1 MAERIGWD
9 RKLSADCYRSF
20 EKIKTLCALQQNRIM
35 SQKAH
40 VEVLVSKLMAYLE
53 RSKSSKQPREPGIR
67 KDRVLQRLTNAKP
80 TTTNQFEIAARF
92 EGLEERFRISNN
104 YELADALRTRLDEL
118 YEESN
123 RWTPEVLSFLLSLS
137 DRPFEETKLEDLEIS
152 QSPLKKP
159 PLTWSEIIRDDP
171 LNNDDG
177 LWDNVDFARDGSD
190 EDTDSVI
197 PALSPSDALS
207 EASSD
212 VEDISKII
220 QKLAV
225 PPDHDALQDVRRAQY
240 WTQVV
245 NGANANTTDDTD
257 ETKPHPGVITLTE
270 TQLMREIGSM
280 LFGLPSSLYEQQG
293 DGSLKVISEY
303 RLKHLSPMTVSQ
315 LLNNFARI
323 GDELARIRMW
333 KHRDEK
339 LPLAQTFQAC
349 ILQRLAAT
357 ENALA
362 QMQTRLLTPNGGTAS
377 LLSYHVEVQS
387 STQQLRYLLPIMS
400 GSDHADKAQPSF
412 RVLELLFERV
422 CMTQNI
428 GDMLSFDYILD
439 IFLKCLQTY
448 LKPLKHWM
456 EQGELSPYNQAIFIR
471 ERGVNVPLDSVWA
484 DRYILSFDEA
494 DQLHAPKFF
503 HLAAKKILNAG
514 KSVHFLKL
522 LGRLTEV
529 DQNQGQ
535 ASSSVTLESLCESDS
550 DISLDSFPERF
561 DKALDEWIA
570 SSYHSSSALLRHC
583 LEIQYGLYQALDAL
597 EYVYL
602 SRDGHLTDIIADAL
616 FARIDRGR
624 GDWNDAFVLT
634 GLFRDTFISKRC
646 ITFRNLNV
654 RTKPDVS
661 QALGKS
667 RSVDMLQSL
676 CITYTLPWPIAN
688 IVSKDTMSILQNI
701 FVLLLQVKRAKQM
714 LERRYPRR
722 LVSALFKD
730 KEVSRSILLRL
741 RMLHCVNTILSYLT
755 GIVLSPATADMRQRM
770 AKADDLD
777 GMILVHQSYAAR
789 LCEQCLLSK
798 GHKSTLKA
806 IRSLLDVIV
815 LFTDTCM
822 VYASKS
828 PRTNLP
834 PIQSSKEVKRRKPK
848 RKGLEADPGSE
859 EGASDADEELDIPH
873 AALDSNSSV
882 TKLQQMH
889 DTFEQLYNFILV
901 RLRRVGEGEEYV
913 GVEMLANML
922 AIP

>member
-1 MAERIGWD
+1 MP
-9 RKLSADCYRSF
+9 
-20 EKIKTLCALQQNRIM
+20 
-35 SQKAH
+35 QKAH
-40 VEVLVSKLMAYLE
+40 VEVLVSTLMAHIE
-53 RSKSSKQPREPGIR
+53 PSKSNKQPRESKIR
-67 KDRVLQRLTNAKP
+67 KDRILQHLTNAKP

-104 YELADALRTRLDEL
+104 YELADALRIRLDEL
-118 YEESN
+118 YGESN

-137 DRPFEETKLEDLEIS
+137 DRPFEETKFEDLEIFR
-152 QSPLKKP
+152 SPLKKP
-159 PLTWSEIIRDDP
+159 TLTWSEIIRDDP

-190 EDTDSVI
+190 EDTDSLI
-197 PALSPSDALS
+197 PALSPSDAPS

-225 PPDHDALQDVRRAQY
+225 PPDNDALQNMRRAQY
-240 WTQVV
+240 WTQAV
-245 NGANANTTDDTD
+245 NGAITNTTDDTV
-257 ETKPHPGVITLTE
+257 ETEPHPGVITLAE
-270 TQLMREIGSM
+270 TQLIREIGSM
-280 LFGLPSSLYEQQG
+280 LLGLPSSVYEEQV
-293 DGSLKVISEY
+293 DGSSKVVSKY
-303 RLKHLSPMTVSQ
+303 GLKHLSPTTVSQ
-315 LLNNFARI
+315 LLDNFARTR
-323 GDELARIRMW
+323 DEMARIRMW

-362 QMQTRLLTPNGGTAS
+362 QIQTRLLTPNGGTSS
-377 LLSYHVEVQS
+377 LLSYYEEVQS
-387 STQQLRYLLPIMS
+387 STHQLRQLLPVMC
-400 GSDHADKAQPSF
+400 GSDHADKAQSSF
-412 RVLELLFERV
+412 RVLELLFKRV
-422 CMTQNI
+422 CMSQNI
-428 GDMLSFDYILD
+428 GDAVSFGFVLD
-439 IFLKCLQTY
+439 IFLTCLQTY

-456 EQGELSPYNQAIFIR
+456 EQGELSPYDQSIFIR
-471 ERGVNVPLDSVWA
+471 EGKINVPLDSVWA

-522 LGRLTEV
+522 LGWLNEV
-529 DQNQGQ
+529 DQDHGQ
-535 ASSSVTLESLCESDS
+535 ASASVTLESLCQSDS

-583 LEIQYGLYQALDAL
+583 LETQYGLYQALDAL

-602 SRDGHLTDIIADAL
+602 SRDGHLTDIIADAI

-634 GLFRDTFISKRC
+634 DLFRDNFISKRC
-646 ITFRNLNV
+646 IIFRNLNV

-667 RSVDMLQSL
+667 RSVNILQSL
-676 CITYTLPWPIAN
+676 RVTYTLPWPIAN
-688 IVSKDTMSILQNI
+688 IVSKDTLSVFQDI
-701 FVLLLQVKRAKQM
+701 FTLLLQVKRAKQM
-714 LERRYPRR
+714 LERRFSRR
-722 LVSALFKD
+722 LVSVLVKD
-730 KEVSRSILLRL
+730 KKGSRSILLRL
-741 RMLHCVNTILSYLT
+741 RMLHCVNAILGYLT

-777 GMILVHQSYAAR
+777 GMILVHQAYAAR
-789 LCEQCLLSK
+789 LCEQFLLSK
-798 GHKSTLKA
+798 GHRSTLKA

-815 LFTDTCM
+815 LFTDTC
-822 VYASKS
+822 VAYVGDSA
-828 PRTNLP
+828 PTNP
-834 PIQSSKEVKRRKPK
+834 PEIQSSRGLKRRDSR
-848 RKGLEADPGSE
+848 RKSLGAESDSDGE
-859 EGASDADEELDIPH
+859 ASDAEKEFDIPH
-873 AALDSNSSV
+873 AAVGSDSSV
-882 TKLQQMH
+882 TKLEQMH
-889 DTFEQLYNFILV
+889 DTFNQLHNFILV
-901 RLRRVGEGEEYV
+901 RLQDVSKGEEDV
-913 GVEMLANML
+913 GAEMLANMF